1 MHGTLKPL
9 DGRFRDFI
17 AIPKTNGYQSLH
29 TVLFGPYGSPIEVQ
43 IRTEEMDMIAER
55 GIAAHW
61 AYKCGSDSPN
71 SAQSRVHAWI
81 AELLESQRT
90 AISSMEFLD
99 NFKVDLFPDE
109 IYLFTPKG
117 KIFALP
123 KNSTALDFAYAV
135 HTDIGNHAVTSRV
148 DKQLMPLRTKL
159 SSGQTREIITA
170 RSALPKPQWLEFV
183 VSSKARTAIRH
194 QLKQLQH
201 EDAVQLGHRML
212 DRALEA
218 MDSSLE
224 RLPKADWM
232 PSWLNITFSA

>member
-1 MHGTLKPL
+1 
-9 DGRFRDFI
+9 
-17 AIPKTNGYQSLH
+17 
-29 TVLFGPYGSPIEVQ
+29 
-43 IRTEEMDMIAER
+43 MIAER
-55 GIAAHW
+55 GIAA
-61 AYKCGSDSPN
+61 
-71 SAQSRVHAWI
+71 
-81 AELLESQRT
+81 LLEPTSVAAIRRIARRAAFMPGLPNCSNHSAT

-159 SSGQTREIITA
+159 SSGQTVEIITA

-212 DRALEA
+212 DRCVGSHGQLVGTSAKGPTGC
-218 MDSSLE
+218 
-224 RLPKADWM
+224 LPG
-232 PSWLNITFSA
+232 